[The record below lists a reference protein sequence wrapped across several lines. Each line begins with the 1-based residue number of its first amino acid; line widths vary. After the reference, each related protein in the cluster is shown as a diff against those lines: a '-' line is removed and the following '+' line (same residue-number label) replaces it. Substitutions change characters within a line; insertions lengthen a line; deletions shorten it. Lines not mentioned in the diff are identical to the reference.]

1 MGPALLLWIRL
12 CFSSFTSS
20 DALLCRLLIQFVFFG
35 ATISGA
41 TTTTLVFL
49 YQFRKTWFRSST
61 SNAYL
66 FFTLLLPVLALSTI
80 ASTFYC
86 TTYLLVW
93 FDEVFAYF
101 GHWGYLPLGW
111 VLVECGMQWKWLMWF
126 YNFDE
131 WYRKT
136 TYEDP
141 KESNET
147 KAHMAKVASTAW
159 WLPRWR
165 FVAIKILAAMWFIT
179 VLGVIW
185 KSGDV
190 QFLGR
195 RVAGIAAN
203 TWNQGL
209 KIRYDILDVEKH
221 VDL

>member
-49 YQFRKTWFRSST
+49 YQFRKTWFRSSN
-61 SNAYL
+61 SSAY
-66 FFTLLLPVLALSTI
+66 FYFTLLLPVLAFSTI
-80 ASTFYC
+80 SSTFYC

-131 WYRKT
+131 WYRTT

-141 KESNET
+141 KESEEIKT
-147 KAHMAKVASTAW
+147 HMKRVAAAAW
-159 WLPRWR
+159 WLPTWR
-165 FVAIKILAAMWFIT
+165 FDAIKILAAAWLVT
-179 VLGVIW
+179 VFGIIW
-185 KSGDV
+185 KSGDI
-190 QFLGR
+190 QFLGKT
-195 RVAGIAAN
+195 AIKFASGA
-203 TWNQGL
+203 WSQGPGL
-209 KIRYDILDVEKH
+209 HLGVLNSQKH
-221 VDL
+221 VEL